1 MRGIDLRAVT
11 ARCTLEKKEAVRSG
25 APEERASER
34 GREKAREE
42 EEEDVEEEVAGAEQR
57 GRRQEEAEEASAMAV
72 AMASTAQQTLQCK
85 CGLQNT
91 QEKREEEGTQGDGR
105 SGQDRASQ
113 SENPKPFPLPK
124 LHSSTGLNL
133 LPFTQPGPGRVRS
146 LQSVMDEGYCYSRAG

>member
-42 EEEDVEEEVAGAEQR
+42 EEEAVEEEVARAEQR

-91 QEKREEEGTQGDGR
+91 QEKREEEGTQGDG
-105 SGQDRASQ
+105 SPDRIGLKTQNPFHCQSSQ
-113 SENPKPFPLPK
+113 LFRGSLFCL
-124 LHSSTGLNL
+124 SRNL
-133 LPFTQPGPGRVRS
+133 DQGGS
-146 LQSVMDEGYCYSRAG
+146 LTSISNG